1 MGGNISIRSREGVG
15 TAVEIELPEE
25 SVDAQHTDR

>member
-1 MGGNISIRSREGVG
+1 MGGSISVNSREGVG
-15 TAVEIELPEE
+15 TAVKVELPEA